1 VVKIFNKTSKLKRV
15 LQNNILIMKLLI
27 FICIIINLFG
37 ALSIDISQSTQASSA
52 VNPKI
57 TESSRNP
64 EISNASPQTTA
75 NPPQTPTK
83 SSTINVSTISFSTTL
98 QSTTVSTQITS
109 TLNPQ
114 TTKSPQ
120 SQSTTPSIL
129 QASQIST
136 NNQEIT
142 TQNPDIPT
150 RNPQSP
156 SRPWDCSKFRITY
169 LPQKCCSLPK
179 LQISQKIIDNCKN
192 ECKNRHCCVVEC
204 KYREMGIYKN
214 KEFSDQALLTAYKNS
229 FVSDAEKTNWTN
241 ALNLSLNFC
250 ESIIMSVTTLRT
262 TTVNMKKNIFTM
274 TTSSRAKLAT
284 LKGTGQ
290 SISTKSV
297 ESTTITTSTT
307 LEMTTSKASSTTSS
321 TTILSTESVKDR
333 RDKNLYCN
341 IPVYVYLMIS
351 CTKVQSFINCPNF
364 RNNDEVCDEWRDFLR
379 KCRYEL
385 GFQL

>member
-1 VVKIFNKTSKLKRV
+1 
-15 LQNNILIMKLLI
+15 MKSLL
-27 FICIIINLFG
+27 FVCLIINLICT
-37 ALSIDISQSTQASSA
+37 LSTADNQSTQTSSS
-52 VNPKI
+52 VNNQS
-57 TESSRNP
+57 TESSKNP
-64 EISNASPQTTA
+64 EISTVSPQNTA
-75 NPPQTPTK
+75 NLPQTSTK
-83 SSTINVSTISFSTTL
+83 SSTINVSTTSLKQTI
-98 QSTTVSTQITS
+98 VPTQITS

-114 TTKSPQ
+114 TTRSPL
-120 SQSTTPSIL
+120 SQSTTLNPL
-129 QASQIST
+129 QTSQIST

-142 TQNPDIPT
+142 TQNPDIPS

-169 LPQKCCSLPK
+169 LPQNCCSLPK
-179 LQISQKIIDNCKN
+179 LHIPQKIVDNCKN
-192 ECKNRHCCVVEC
+192 ECKNRHCCIVEC

-229 FVSDAEKTNWTN
+229 IVGDISNWPN

-250 ESIIMSVTTLRT
+250 ESMIMSVTTLRT

-274 TTSSRAKLAT
+274 TTSNRAKVAT

-290 SISTKSV
+290 TITTKSV
-297 ESTTITTSTT
+297 ESTTTTTSTT
-307 LEMTTSKASSTTSS
+307 SEMTTSKASSTTSS
-321 TTILSTESVKDR
+321 TTTLSTESVKDR

-351 CTKVQSFINCPNF
+351 CTKVQNFINCPNF